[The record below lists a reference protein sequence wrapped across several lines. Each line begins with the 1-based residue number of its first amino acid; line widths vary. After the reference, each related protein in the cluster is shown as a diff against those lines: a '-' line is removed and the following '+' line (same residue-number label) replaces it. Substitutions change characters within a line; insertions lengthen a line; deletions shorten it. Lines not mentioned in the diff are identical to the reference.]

1 MREKM
6 SFPTVNPTETASW
19 KALETHYKALASK
32 GMQTALTGN
41 ESRAKAMSVSW
52 QDFFFDYAK
61 NRITEETFSLLMD
74 LAKEVELKTAI
85 DMQFAGERIN
95 ATENRAVLHTAL
107 RNFDAMKPEVS
118 QTLEKIKQ
126 FSEAVISGTYK
137 GFSGKPITDI
147 VNIGIGGS
155 HLGPEMVVEALH
167 HYSNHLGI
175 HFIANVDGDNV
186 QDILSSLNPETTLV
200 IVVSKS
206 FTTQETLTNAT
217 VVKDWFLQKGTKEAI
232 ARHFVAVSMKAKEA
246 VKFGVAE
253 SNVFPMYDWVGGR
266 FSLWGAVGLSISC
279 ALGYHR
285 FEELLK
291 GGFEMDKH
299 FQTTEFHQNI
309 PVILGLLSVWY
320 NNFFK
325 VETEGI
331 VAYSEYLHKLVPYL
345 QQAVMESNGKSV
357 DRNGTA
363 VDYQTGTIA
372 WGDVGS
378 NAQHAFFQLLH
389 QGTKWVPTDF
399 IGFSQSLQGNTKNH
413 NILMAN
419 FFAQTESLWEG
430 KPADP
435 QNPYTGFEGNRP
447 SNTLLIKKLT
457 PKNLGSL
464 IALYEHKV
472 FVQGVIW
479 NIYSYDQWGV
489 ELGKKVARGTLQ
501 AIVNQNPDQ
510 MTNSSTQQLLK
521 QYLQDQAENK

>member
-1 MREKM
+1 MKENM

-19 KALETHYKALASK
+19 KALENHFQTIASH
-32 GMQTALTGN
+32 GMEKVLTDN
-41 ESRAKAMSVSW
+41 DIRAKAMSLSW
-52 QDFFFDYAK
+52 QDFFFDYSK
-61 NRITEETFSLLMD
+61 NRMTEETLSLLIA
-74 LAKEVELKTAI
+74 LAKEVDLKTAI
-85 DMQFAGERIN
+85 DLQFAGEKIN

-118 QTLEKIKQ
+118 QTLERIKQ

-147 VNIGIGGS
+147 INVGIGGS

-167 HYSNHLGI
+167 HYRNHLGI
-175 HFIANVDGDNV
+175 HFIANVDGDHV
-186 QDILSSLNPETTLV
+186 QDTLSNLNPETTLI

-217 VVKDWFLQKGTKEAI
+217 VVKDWFLQKASQEAI
-232 ARHFVAVSMKAKEA
+232 AKHFVAVSTNTEEA
-246 VKFGVAE
+246 VRFGV
-253 SNVFPMYDWVGGR
+253 SDHNVFPMYDWVGGR
-266 FSLWGAVGLSISC
+266 FSLWGAVGLSISF

-299 FQTTEFHQNI
+299 FKTASFNQNI
-309 PVILGLLSVWY
+309 PVILGLLSIWY

-325 VETEGI
+325 VETEAI
-331 VAYSEYLHKLVPYL
+331 ITYSEYLHKFVPYL
-345 QQAVMESNGKSV
+345 QQAFMESNGKSV
-357 DRNGTA
+357 DRNGTT
-363 VDYQTGTIA
+363 VDYQTGTIV

-399 IGFSQSLQGNTKNH
+399 IGFSQPLQGNTANH

-430 KPADP
+430 KETDS
-435 QNPYTGFEGNRP
+435 QNPYTRFEGNRP

-489 ELGKKVARGTLQ
+489 ELGKKVAQGTLQ
-501 AIVNQNPDQ
+501 AIAQQDPNH
-510 MTNSSTQQLLK
+510 MTNASTQQLLK
-521 QYLQDQAENK
+521 QYLQDQTEKK